1 MGSPR
6 NIRSAYQANA
16 VATAG
21 PAQLLL
27 MLLDRLV
34 LDAERGQTALASGD
48 REQANLQL
56 QHAQAIVTELQ
67 VTLVVEGMPAG
78 RELLALYDY
87 LQRRLIQANIGRD
100 AAAAAE
106 AVTLTRELRETWRL
120 AAVQAATTAAA
131 SA

>member
-1 MGSPR
+1 MGPR
-6 NIRSAYQANA
+6 DIRSAYQSNA

-34 LDAERGQTALASGD
+34 LDTERGQAALAAGN
-48 REQANLQL
+48 REETNRQL

-67 VTLVVEGMPAG
+67 VTLEVDGMPAG

-87 LQRRLIQANIGRD
+87 LQRQLIRANVARD
-100 AAAAAE
+100 QAAAAE
-106 AVTLTRELRETWRL
+106 AVKLSRELCDTWR
-120 AAVQAATTAAA
+120 QAALLAAA

>member
-6 NIRSAYQANA
+6 NVRSAYQANA

-34 LDAERGQTALASGD
+34 LDAERGQAALAAGN
-48 REQANLQL
+48 REETNRQL

-67 VTLVVEGMPAG
+67 VTLDVDGMPAG

-87 LQRRLIQANIGRD
+87 LQRQLIRANVSRD

-106 AVTLTRELRETWRL
+106 AVKFCRELRETWRL
-120 AAVQAATTAAA
+120 AALQVAAGAAV